1 MAELFDQ
8 VKKFYRSDSPRAEL
22 LRDIL
27 SVAKILILFAV
38 VSQIAF
44 GTWTPMRA
52 IESGSM
58 EPHMRIGDIVF
69 IQDMSRTKI
78 VTQEEGAISGYDTFG
93 DFGNVILYRKYGRT
107 DATPIIHRAMYHVEA
122 GEPMWDGGPA
132 APHAGYITKGDN
144 KETNKQYDQQGI
156 ICREPVREEWVIGVA
171 RFRLPYAGY
180 VRLVFADILQEFLK
194 LIGKEPRDPYDHP

>member
-1 MAELFDQ
+1 MLMAELFDQ
-8 VKKFYRSDSPRAEL
+8 VKEFYRSDSPWAEL

-58 EPHMRIGDIVF
+58 VPNMQIGDIVF
-69 IQDMSRTKI
+69 IEDISRTKI
-78 VTQEEGAISGYDTFG
+78 VTQEEGAISGYETFG
-93 DFGNVILYRKYGRT
+93 DFGNVILYRKYGRN
-107 DATPIIHRAMYHVEA
+107 DVTPIIHRAMYHVEA

-132 APHAGYITKGDN
+132 APHAGYITQGDHN
-144 KETNKQYDQQGI
+144 PSYDQRG
-156 ICREPVREEWVIGVA
+156 ICREPVREAWVIGVA
-171 RFRLPYAGY
+171 RFRVPYAGY
-180 VRLVFADILQEFLK
+180 VRLVFSNVLQK
-194 LIGKEPRDPYDHP
+194 LTGDEPRNQYDHP

>member
-27 SVAKILILFAV
+27 SVAKILLLFAV
-38 VSQIAF
+38 ISQIAF

-58 EPHMRIGDIVF
+58 VPNMQIGDIVF
-69 IQDMSRTKI
+69 IEDISRTNI

-107 DATPIIHRAMYHVEA
+107 DVTPIIHRAMYYVET
-122 GEPMWDGGPA
+122 GEPMWAGGQA
-132 APHAGYITKGDN
+132 APHAGYITKGDHN
-144 KETNKQYDQQGI
+144 PTDDQHG

-180 VRLVFADILQEFLK
+180 VRLVFADVLWKFQE
-194 LIGKEPRDPYDHP
+194 LIGNEPRDPYDHP

>member
-1 MAELFDQ
+1 MVELFDQ

-69 IQDMSRTKI
+69 IQDMSRTK
-78 VTQEEGAISGYDTFG
+78 TISPIRMCGSMLPDSRYCLHTGHVPNEDR
-93 DFGNVILYRKYGRT
+93 YKGR
-107 DATPIIHRAMYHVEA
+107 
-122 GEPMWDGGPA
+122 WC
-132 APHAGYITKGDN
+132 
-144 KETNKQYDQQGI
+144 DQRI
-156 ICREPVREEWVIGVA
+156 
-171 RFRLPYAGY
+171 
-180 VRLVFADILQEFLK
+180 
-194 LIGKEPRDPYDHP
+194 

>member
-1 MAELFDQ
+1 MVELFDQ
-8 VKKFYRSDSPRAEL
+8 VKKFYRSDGPRAEL

-78 VTQEEGAISGYDTFG
+78 VTKEDGAISGYDTFG

-107 DATPIIHRAMYHVEA
+107 DLTPIIHRAMYYVET

-132 APHAGYITKGDN
+132 APHAGYITQGDN
-144 KETNKQYDQQGI
+144 NPSYDQRSV

-171 RFRLPYAGY
+171 RFRLPYAGH
-180 VRLVFADILQEFLK
+180 VRLVFADVLHKFQK
-194 LIGKEPRDPYDHP
+194 LIGKEPHDQYDHP